1 MTTLLHISDLHFGD
15 SYAERV
21 GDAVLDVADRVNP
34 DAVIASGDLVEWAE
48 YGRGWRDLKRFLD
61 RIEPPLVTIPGNHDI
76 DRLNVAS
83 RIRHPFRA
91 YRQFVHPETDRVLA
105 IPGAHVVG
113 IGTPKR
119 WTLDLGFVSEAQIE
133 WTESAFASAEPG
145 ALKVLT
151 LHHGLR
157 SIGPGLFRRHVRGS
171 RRVLSCARKLGVD
184 LVLTGHSHF
193 PHAEVLAGTRG
204 RSLVWSQAGTA
215 TCRRFQPPFRNA
227 VSVVRANA
235 DRIDIEVWGFSRRDA
250 RFFRDRSMSF
260 SRAWEQ
266 RTASGLIIQPAFTRG

>member
-15 SYAERV
+15 AYAERV
-21 GDAVLDVADRVNP
+21 GRAVIEVIARVQP

-48 YGRGWRDLKRFLD
+48 YPRSWRDLRGFLR
-61 RIEPPLVTIPGNHDI
+61 RIESPMITIPGNHDI

-83 RIRHPFRA
+83 RLRHPFRA
-91 YRQFVHPETDRVLA
+91 YQRAVHPDIDRVLA
-105 IPGAHVVG
+105 IPGAHIVG

-133 WTESAFASAEPG
+133 WTESAFAGAAPG

-157 SIGPGLFRRHVRGS
+157 SLGPARFRRHVRGNQ
-171 RRVLSCARKLGVD
+171 RVLACARKMGVD

-193 PHAEVLAGTRG
+193 PHAEVMAGG
-204 RSLVWSQAGTA
+204 NGHSLVWSQAGTA
-215 TCRRFQPPFRNA
+215 TCRRFRPPFRNA
-227 VSVVRANA
+227 VSVVRAGPE
-235 DRIDIEVWGFSRRDA
+235 RIDIEVWGFRRKEA
-250 RFFRDRSMSF
+250 RFLHDRNTSF
-260 SRAWEQ
+260 SRRWEQ
-266 RTASGLIIQPAFTRG
+266 RQSSGLYTAPSLILA